1 MISNWFSDHIDA
13 DFTELDGFFIKPD
26 KDINSSRDMDKFDLI
41 FMSNKSVI
49 SKEVRRNMHKLYN
62 HYSFVRAIDAGYLL
76 NDDYRFIYQPV
87 QVCNEMNKI
96 SFICGGTLA
105 LAKSL
110 NEKNF
115 SKVTYVGNALL
126 PFEQHS
132 ENQSF
137 LGYQRHLCD
146 YRSLKFA
153 EEFCPDSLSLGQM
166 KSHPH
171 LIEPILRD
179 SEVLYINLNVLRTS
193 ELPNS
198 VDSWPSGL
206 ITEDLCQIMKFAGNS
221 LRLKS
226 VIIDFSGI
234 VPSENNSESKLI
246 AELYWYLLEGMRM
259 RQSDHPIFNS
269 NVSEYVVQIS
279 DYDTEIVF
287 IKSNISQRW
296 WLKLEEEENIPYVSC
311 AHEEYQ
317 LSIRNEI
324 PERLMRYIL

>member
-1 MISNWFSDHIDA
+1 MILNWFSDDY
-13 DFTELDGFFIKPD
+13 DSDVEEGNGFFIKRR
-26 KDINSSRDMDKFDLI
+26 KDINYRNDLDKFDLI
-41 FMSNKSVI
+41 FMSNQSLI
-49 SKEVRRNMHKLYN
+49 SQEMRKQIQKLHN
-62 HYSFVRAIDAGYLL
+62 HYTFVKSFDAGYLL
-76 NDDYRFIYQPV
+76 NNDYRFVFQPL
-87 QVCNEMNKI
+87 QICNELNKI
-96 SFICGGTLA
+96 SFICGGSLA
-105 LAKSL
+105 LANSIH
-110 NEKNF
+110 EKN
-115 SKVTYVGNALL
+115 SYKVTYIGNSLL

-146 YRSLKFA
+146 YRSLKYV

-179 SEVLYINLNVLRTS
+179 TEVLYVNLNVLRTS

-198 VDSWPSGL
+198 GDSWPSGL
-206 ITEDLCQIMKFAGNS
+206 ITEDLCQILKFAGNS

-226 VIIDFSGI
+226 IIIDFSGI
-234 VPSENNSESKLI
+234 VPSENNSEAKLI

-296 WLKLEEEENIPYVSC
+296 WLRLEEGENIPYVSC

-317 LSIRNEI
+317 LSIQNEI
-324 PERLMRYIL
+324 PERLMRFIV